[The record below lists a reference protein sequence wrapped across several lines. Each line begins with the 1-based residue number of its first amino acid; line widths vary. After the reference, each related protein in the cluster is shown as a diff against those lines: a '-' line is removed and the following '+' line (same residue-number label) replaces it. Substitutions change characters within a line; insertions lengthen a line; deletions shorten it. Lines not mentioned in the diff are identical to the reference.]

1 MTDLIAS
8 FQITIVNALT
18 NIFEGVVLWVP
29 NLLGAILML
38 LFGLLFA
45 KVVRDIITLFLDTI
59 QLDRW
64 LSKYHV
70 SDVVK
75 EAGITLTISG
85 IIEFIVYWVVLL
97 AFIESAVGLLGIV
110 LITNFINTLLG
121 AVPEVTAAAVIFLIG
136 VTIAQY
142 AARTTQRIFHNQ
154 TFATGIKAFIIF
166 LSALVAID
174 QLGIDISIIADIVT
188 NVITAVVVAL
198 AIAFGFGGR
207 EKAKECIDRYITVPP
222 KNEPSDKQ
230 K

>member
-1 MTDLIAS
+1 MTELITS
-8 FQITIVNALT
+8 LQMTVVSALT
-18 NIFEGVVLWVP
+18 NIFEGVVLWIP
-29 NLLGAILML
+29 NLLGAILMF

-45 KVVRDIITLFLDTI
+45 KVVRDIVALFLDTI

-110 LITNFINTLLG
+110 LITNFITTLLG
-121 AVPEVTAAAVIFLIG
+121 AVPEVAAAAVILLLGI
-136 VTIAQY
+136 TIAQY
-142 AARTTQRIFHNQ
+142 AAGATRRFFRSKS
-154 TFATGIKAFIIF
+154 FAVGVKSVIIF
-166 LSALVAID
+166 LTALVAVD
-174 QLGIDISIIADIVT
+174 QLGIDISIIANIVT
-188 NVITAVVVAL
+188 NVITAIVFAL

-207 EKAKECIDRYITVPP
+207 EKAKEFIERYIEVPAKEP
-222 KNEPSDKQ
+222 KEDK